1 MWPHKC
7 FGHQAVIC
15 THLHYNNSPRSW
27 PKERIAKLLVDL
39 CNELD
44 EDFLTEHDCPD
55 GSTAIIA
62 LVLGTDVFIANVGRP
77 MELRCWLY
85 YLWCFHGKGVGNH
98 LHQQYQWNW
107 SGDSSGVLSGEVAT
121 PFTFPDHKPGAAVER
136 KRISEAGPLIVY
148 TFPAGCLT
156 WRTPIEI
163 VRIDSLGAAASV

>member
-1 MWPHKC
+1 MASKLFWTN
-7 FGHQAVIC
+7 QAVNW
-15 THLHYNNSPRSW
+15 TYLHYNNSSQSL

-85 YLWCFHGKGVGNH
+85 YL
-98 LHQQYQWNW
+98 
-107 SGDSSGVLSGEVAT
+107 
-121 PFTFPDHKPGAAVER
+121 
-136 KRISEAGPLIVY
+136 
-148 TFPAGCLT
+148 
-156 WRTPIEI
+156 
-163 VRIDSLGAAASV
+163 